1 MNLELTNDA
10 RSFLENLP
18 AKQYKQV
25 ASKIFELLR
34 NPYPQDAK
42 HIKGIQGYRRVTS
55 GEYRIA
61 YTVVGE
67 TIKIA
72 LVGKRNDDEIYKILE
87 RKRI

>member
-25 ASKIFELLR
+25 AGKIFELLR

-61 YTVVGE
+61 YSVVGE
-67 TIKIA
+67 TIRIA

-87 RKRI
+87 RKRL

>member
-1 MNLELTNDA
+1 VNLELTNDA

-18 AKQYKQV
+18 SKQYKQV

-42 HIKGIQGYRRVTS
+42 HLTGHRGYRRITS
-55 GEYRIA
+55 GEFRIV
-61 YTVVGE
+61 YMVEGE
-67 TIKIA
+67 TIRIA

-87 RKRI
+87 RKRF

>member
-18 AKQYKQV
+18 SKQYKQV
-25 ASKIFELLR
+25 ASKIFELQR

-72 LVGKRNDDEIYKILE
+72 VV
-87 RKRI
+87 

>member
-25 ASKIFELLR
+25 AGKIFELLR

-42 HIKGIQGYRRVTS
+42 HLTGYKGYRRIKS
-55 GEYRIA
+55 GEFRIV
-61 YTVVGE
+61 YSVVGE
-67 TIKIA
+67 TIRIA
-72 LVGKRNDDEIYKILE
+72 LVGKRNDDEIYRILE
-87 RKRI
+87 RKRL

>member
-1 MNLELTNDA
+1 MTNDA
-10 RSFLENLP
+10 RSFLEGLP

-42 HIKGIQGYRRVTS
+42 HIKGAQGYRRVTA

-87 RKRI
+87 RKQK

>member
-25 ASKIFELLR
+25 AGKNFELLR

-42 HIKGIQGYRRVTS
+42 HIKVFKAIDGSHRANI
-55 GEYRIA
+55 E
-61 YTVVGE
+61 
-67 TIKIA
+67 
-72 LVGKRNDDEIYKILE
+72 
-87 RKRI
+87 

>member
-10 RSFLENLP
+10 RSFMEDLP

-42 HIKGIQGYRRVTS
+42 HIKGAHGYRRVTS

-67 TIKIA
+67 TIRIA
-72 LVGKRNDDEIYKILE
+72 LVGKRNDDEIYKILA
-87 RKRI
+87 RKQL